1 MALSGGR
8 QVSHD
13 WWRDVCCDK
22 RHSSFST
29 FPTRSNAAHSPH
41 IYVVRRASG
50 THFSDKR
57 RSALGTFRILLCETF
72 RVQKLLHNAKANDL
86 SD

>member
-57 RSALGTFRILLCETF
+57 RSALLARRLTNFLCTF
-72 RVQKLLHNAKANDL
+72 RVHIFVGNGLN
-86 SD
+86 

>member
-41 IYVVRRASG
+41 IYVVRKEGVRNP
-50 THFSDKR
+50 
-57 RSALGTFRILLCETF
+57 LFR
-72 RVQKLLHNAKANDL
+72 QKTVSLTRQAPN
-86 SD
+86 